1 MLVKPLIWPKCPG
14 SFDHNG
20 IALILLN
27 LPADT
32 SRADARKLARET
44 LKKAAFFLLPDQLI
58 ELFET
63 PHGPRFSPS
72 CLHVSLSYAG
82 DKALIGISSKRT
94 IGVDIVRIEKFP
106 EIEAL
111 SRLYLPKIPAC
122 DADFALA
129 WAKVEACCKALNLPL
144 AEIDETRIRTYASC
158 ILPDCEQIDSYS
170 IAVALRPFNSSQ

>member
-1 MLVKPLIWPKCPG
+1 MLVKPLIWPKCAS

-20 IALILLN
+20 IALILLD

-32 SRADARKLARET
+32 SRADARKLARDA
-44 LKKAAFFLLPDQLI
+44 LKKSASRLLPDQHI

-63 PHGPRFSPS
+63 PHGPRFSPN

-82 DKALIGISSKRT
+82 DKALIGICCERT

-106 EIEAL
+106 EIDAL

-144 AEIDETRIRTYASC
+144 AEINETRIKAYASC
-158 ILPDCEQIDSYS
+158 ILPDCEQIDGYS
-170 IAVALRPFNSSQ
+170 IAVALQA

>member
-20 IALILLN
+20 LALILLN

-32 SRADARKLARET
+32 SRADARELARDV
-44 LKKAAFFLLPDQLI
+44 LKKAAFFLLPDQHI
-58 ELFET
+58 ELLET
-63 PHGPRFSPS
+63 PHGPRLSPS

-82 DKALIGISSKRT
+82 DKTLIGICCERA

-106 EIEAL
+106 EIETL
-111 SRLYLPKIPAC
+111 SRLYLPEIATS

-129 WAKVEACCKALNLPL
+129 WARVEACCKALNLPL
-144 AEIDETRIRTYASC
+144 AEIDETRIRAYASC
-158 ILPDCEQIDSYS
+158 ILPDCEQIDDYRMA
-170 IAVALRPFNSSQ
+170 IALRPFNSSR